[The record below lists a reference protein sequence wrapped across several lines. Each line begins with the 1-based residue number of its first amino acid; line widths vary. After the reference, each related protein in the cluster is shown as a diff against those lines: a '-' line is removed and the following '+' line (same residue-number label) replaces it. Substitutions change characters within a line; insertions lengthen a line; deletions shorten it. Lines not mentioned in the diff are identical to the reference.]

1 MNRLKRVGTVGLIA
15 TFTAT
20 GASLA
25 AVGTAQA
32 ASAAPASPRAT
43 SSPLVSR
50 DTATLTGTRAS
61 GAAAGTAQAA
71 SAVPVAKPVTSFSL
85 VSPDIATYCNGH
97 YLCMDAP
104 IVSGTNYIITDWTPT
119 YTFIGHWEL
128 QRPQGP
134 PLNSKSKL
142 NHLGRSNGWKF
153 ETPRIHGKYCSTAYA
168 DKSATNHVKLGYV
181 CYEV

>member
-1 MNRLKRVGTVGLIA
+1 MNRFKRAAAVGLIA

-43 SSPLVSR
+43 SSSLVSR

-61 GAAAGTAQAA
+61 VAAAGTAQAA
-71 SAVPVAKPVTSFSL
+71 SAVPVAKPVTSSSL
-85 VSPDIATYCNGH
+85 VSPDIATYCNGS

-104 IVSGTNYIITDWTPT
+104 IVSGTNYVITDWTPT
-119 YTFIGHWEL
+119 YTFVGHFQL
-128 QRPQGP
+128 QLPNGTSK
-134 PLNSKSKL
+134 NSNSRL

-153 ETPRIHGKYCSTAYA
+153 TVPRVHGKYCSTAWA
-168 DKSATNHVKLGYV
+168 DKSKTNHVKLGYV
-181 CYEV
+181 CYQV